1 MMEFLLMWLMFHL
14 FVVIRNIVL
23 AWCLHLN
30 CIIAASQFIEF
41 IFCYKLEASITKSCP
56 PVWTWRLRQKT
67 VRLKPQVV
75 FFFFSPYANHSFQ
88 STTTCTC
95 TTSYHISASETFTC
109 ELVRRTWRQVVSD
122 IFITKLNVLFWFLC
136 LILFYFFLW
145 NFTFYPEVRFWLL
158 RFEQLDD
165 ETWCRHELSV
175 ITQAHASAEVS
186 WWLVK
191 HSLFSFP
198 PP

>member
-23 AWCLHLN
+23 VWCLHLN

-41 IFCYKLEASITKSCP
+41 IFCCKLEASITKSSCP
-56 PVWTWRLRQKT
+56 PVWMWRLRQKT
-67 VRLKPQVV
+67 VRLKPRVV
-75 FFFFSPYANHSFQ
+75 FCFFSPYANHSFQ

-109 ELVRRTWRQVVSD
+109 ELVRRTWRQVVRY
-122 IFITKLNVLFWFLC
+122 IYYETECLV
-136 LILFYFFLW
+136 LILMFDFIFFFLW

-165 ETWCRHELSV
+165 ETWCRHELSG

-191 HSLFSFP
+191 HSLFSFSP
-198 PP
+198 P